1 MTVPVLLVGGPSDVI
16 TPAPAVEA
24 GARVLTGAAL
34 VRYETAPGSHLGIL
48 AGPTARDTTWSYLEK
63 FLAETA

>member
-1 MTVPVLLVGGPSDVI
+1 MTAPVLLIGGPADVI
-16 TPAPAVEA
+16 TPAAAVQA
-24 GARVLTGAAL
+24 GTRTLTGAAL

-63 FLAETA
+63 FLADPA